1 MAGKIVNKILNK
13 VPFSNEIVDVLKE
26 HIDLDFTKQLAAE
39 IVRQMSKQGGK
50 LKKEIAGI
58 LSAEIEKEINK
69 IDKSKILQEAL
80 EGLEI
85 TVSFR
90 KKG

>member
-13 VPFSNEIVDVLKE
+13 VPFSNEIVDALKE
-26 HIDLDFTKQLAAE
+26 HVDLDFTKQLAAE

-85 TVSFR
+85 TISFK